1 MKIATA
7 LALAGAL
14 LTMDVGAANSGWDGK
29 KLYRYTNEH
38 GVQVLDDVVP
48 PRYVAGGYEVL
59 TVSGRV
65 LEVVEPELTGP
76 ELAEK
81 QRREA
86 QMATDLALLKR
97 YNSVADIESA
107 RKRKL
112 AIVQQDVAILRSNI
126 SSLNRQIKNEESA
139 AARIQRNGQAV
150 SAEQM
155 ERIGNLRKEVEVVSQ
170 RLSLRNKEAVAINS
184 EFDQATRR
192 YRQIAGK

>member
-14 LTMDVGAANSGWDGK
+14 LTMEVGAASSGWDGK
-29 KLYRYTNEH
+29 KLYRYTNEN
-38 GVQVLDDVVP
+38 GVKVLDDVVP

-59 TVSGRV
+59 TISGRV

-81 QRREA
+81 ERREA
-86 QMATDLALLKR
+86 QMAADLALLKR

-139 AARIQRNGQAV
+139 AARIQRNGGTV

-155 ERIGNLRKEVEVVSQ
+155 ERIGNLRKEVDVVNQ
-170 RLSLRNKEAVAINS
+170 RLSMRNKEAVDINS
-184 EFDQATRR
+184 EFDQATSR
-192 YRQIAGK
+192 YREIAGK